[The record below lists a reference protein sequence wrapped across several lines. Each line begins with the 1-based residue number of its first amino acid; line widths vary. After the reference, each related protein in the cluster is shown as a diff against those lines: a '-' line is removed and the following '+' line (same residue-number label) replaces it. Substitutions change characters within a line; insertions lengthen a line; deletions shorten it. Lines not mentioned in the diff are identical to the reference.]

1 MKQFKTYSLTEIT
14 DKYIGKPGTPRRK
27 AFDNQLRLDMLID
40 ALQAKINFSVEL
52 LNRKVKLT

>member
-1 MKQFKTYSLTEIT
+1 MKQFKTYSLAEFT

-27 AFDNQLRLDMLID
+27 AFDNELRLDLLID
-40 ALQAKINFSVEL
+40 ALHAKINFSVEL